1 MVEREHGIASHM
13 HNMWTMSPYK
23 AIYAKRTP
31 VTGGICLRVALAL
44 AAVALAGCA
53 NWAHRAASPVTA
65 SAPAASNDA
74 PLQPN
79 ATPLMPPT
87 PRQTG
92 KTDTFNITVNEVP
105 VADVLFE
112 LARDAKVS
120 LDISPTVTGTITL
133 IAVDQTLHQILN
145 RIADQVD
152 MRYEFTGSTIVVRSD
167 TPVERIYKI
176 DYVNI
181 EREAKAA
188 SNIAT
193 QIQASSGAV
202 SSGGGG
208 GESSNNNSTS
218 ALTSLSRNQFWTTLI
233 ANVKALVNDTGGPTG
248 MNSGGANSAA
258 QLPAPVAAPTAAPG
272 AAPANARS
280 EAAGAGPA
288 PRVANSAPSMVGAK
302 LPSLVIAN
310 PETGLLVVRATAR
323 QHERVQEFLD
333 VVLRSARRQVLI
345 EATIAEVQLSDQY
358 QQGINW
364 QKFGGGAVSA
374 VQQPLGPAP
383 LPGGSI
389 PGSGPGGLIFPTNNT
404 SSTTGTPNP
413 SLLVLQALSTNPTSF
428 LGNLSVAVSLLE
440 SFGKVKVLSSP
451 KLSVL
456 NNQTAFLKVVDNR
469 IYFTIGVQIT
479 PGNSLTG
486 TAAIVTYTSTPA
498 TVPVGFVMSVTP
510 AVDEAG
516 MVMMDVR
523 PTISRIIGY
532 VNDPN
537 PALAQANVVSKIPEI
552 QTREIESLLRVKS
565 GDIAVMGGL
574 MQDAT
579 NNLSDE
585 VPVLGQIPYLGNLFK
600 NKNNTH
606 TKSELVI
613 FLRPVVIR
621 DASLEGD
628 YHEYRAVAQR
638 DSQLL
643 GNPDTVP
650 AAAEAQ

>member
-1 MVEREHGIASHM
+1 MIERPHGLATHQRIASK
-13 HNMWTMSPYK
+13 TCFG
-23 AIYAKRTP
+23 
-31 VTGGICLRVALAL
+31 VTGFLVAL
-44 AAVALAGCA
+44 VLAGCA
-53 NWAHRAASPVTA
+53 ASSHRVPSPLAAA
-65 SAPAASNDA
+65 KDAAPDL
-74 PLQPN
+74 PLRPN
-79 ATPLMPPT
+79 AALPMPPA
-87 PRQTG
+87 PRQAG
-92 KTDTFNITVNEVP
+92 KTETFNVTVNDVA
-105 VADVLFE
+105 VADVLFV
-112 LARDAKVS
+112 LARDAKLS
-120 LDISPTVTGTITL
+120 LDISPRVVGQVTL
-133 IAVDQTLHQILN
+133 IAVDQTLPQILG
-145 RIADQVD
+145 RIAEQVD
-152 MRYEFTGSTIVVRSD
+152 MRYEFKDSTIVVRPD
-167 TPVERIYKI
+167 TPFDRQYKI

-181 EREAKAA
+181 ERNSKSA

-202 SSGGGG
+202 STSGGGSG
-208 GESSNNNSTS
+208 GDTANNNSTS
-218 ALTSLSRNQFWTTLI
+218 ELTNISRNQFWYTLI
-233 ANVKALVNDTGGPTG
+233 ANVKALVGDTISTNNGQR
-248 MNSGGANSAA
+248 SGAAGSAA
-258 QLPAPVAAPTAAPG
+258 PPVAGTAAQPSGPSPPG
-272 AAPANARS
+272 TPAAKES
-280 EAAGAGPA
+280 
-288 PRVANSAPSMVGAK
+288 
-302 LPSLVIAN
+302 SLVIAN

-323 QHERVQEFLD
+323 QQERVQEFLD
-333 VVLRSARRQVLI
+333 VVMRSARRQVLI

-364 QKFGGGAVSA
+364 QKFNSGGFSA
-374 VQQPLGPAP
+374 SQQPLGPAP

-389 PGSGPGGLIFPTNNT
+389 PGSGPGGLTFPA
-404 SSTTGTPNP
+404 SSTPAPNP
-413 SLLVLQALSTNPTSF
+413 SLAVLQYVSGNASSF

-440 SFGKVKVLSSP
+440 SFGTVKVLSSP

-486 TAAIVTYTSTPA
+486 TSSLVTYTSTPA

-510 AVDEAG
+510 SIDEAG

-523 PTISRIIGY
+523 PTISRIIDY

-537 PALAQANVVSKIPEI
+537 PQLAQANVVSKIPEI

-579 NNLSDE
+579 NNTSDE
-585 VPVLGQIPYLGNLFK
+585 VPGVGRIPWLGNLFK
-600 NKNNTH
+600 YKNDLH

-628 YHEYRAVAQR
+628 YHAYKGLADR
-638 DSQLL
+638 DGVSS
-643 GNPDTVP
+643 GFINTVP
-650 AAAEAQ
+650 PAETP

>member
-1 MVEREHGIASHM
+1 MVERLHGWASHRRSTLDCET
-13 HNMWTMSPYK
+13 HGAHGVSDS
-23 AIYAKRTP
+23 AKP
-31 VTGGICLRVALAL
+31 CLRIAAILVALAL
-44 AAVALAGCA
+44 VGCA
-53 NWAHRAASPVTA
+53 ASSHRAATL
-65 SAPAASNDA
+65 APAPGTGKGPSDA

-79 ATPLMPPT
+79 AAPLMPPP

-92 KTDTFNITVNEVP
+92 KTDTFSITVNDVQ
-105 VADVLFE
+105 VADVLFV
-112 LARDAKVS
+112 LARDAKLS
-120 LDISPTVTGTITL
+120 LDISPTVKGEVTL
-133 IAVDQTLHQILN
+133 IAIDQTLHQILE

-152 MRYEFTGSTIVVRSD
+152 MRYEFNGSTIVVRPD
-167 TPVERIYKI
+167 TPFERQYKI

-181 EREAKAA
+181 ERESKAA

-193 QIQASSGAV
+193 QIQAASSGSGPASSG

-208 GESSNNNSTS
+208 DIANNNSTS
-218 ALTSLSRNQFWTTLI
+218 ALTSISRNHFWFTLI
-233 ANVKALVNDTGGPTG
+233 GNVKALVGDPRGQVSNT
-248 MNSGGANSAA
+248 NSGQPNAN
-258 QLPAPVAAPTAAPG
+258 
-272 AAPANARS
+272 
-280 EAAGAGPA
+280 AGAGTATGAPA
-288 PRVANSAPSMVGAK
+288 TSIPGVAPKES
-302 LPSLVIAN
+302 SLVIAN
-310 PETGLLVVRATAR
+310 PESGLLVVRATAR
-323 QHERVQEFLD
+323 QHEKVQQFLD

-364 QKFGGGAVSA
+364 QKFGTGGFSA
-374 VQQPLGPAP
+374 IQQPLGPAP

-389 PGSGPGGLIFPTNNT
+389 PGSGPGGVTFPP
-404 SSTTGTPNP
+404 SSTPAPTP
-413 SLLVLQALSTNPTSF
+413 SLAVLQYVSSNATSF

-440 SFGKVKVLSSP
+440 SFGTVKVLSSP

-479 PGNSLTG
+479 PGNTLTG
-486 TAAIVTYTSTPA
+486 TSALVTYTSTPA

-510 AVDEAG
+510 SVDESG

-537 PALAQANVVSKIPEI
+537 PQLAQANVVSKIPEI

-574 MQDAT
+574 MQDGT
-579 NNLSDE
+579 NNNSDE
-585 VPVLGQIPYLGNLFK
+585 VPGVGRIPWLGNLFK
-600 NKNNTH
+600 YKNDLH

-621 DASLEGD
+621 DASLDGD
-628 YHEYRAVAQR
+628 YHDYRARAQA
-638 DSQLL
+638 DGL
-643 GNPDTVP
+643 VP
-650 AAAEAQ
+650 GSSINAAPAPADAP